1 MAISFGKYE
10 KKKIGYHNPI
20 LSKKMLNNY
29 KIGLK

>member
-1 MAISFGKYE
+1 MAVSFGKYE
-10 KKKIGYHNPI
+10 KKIGYHNPI

>member
-10 KKKIGYHNPI
+10 KKGHHNPI

-29 KIGLK
+29 KMGLK